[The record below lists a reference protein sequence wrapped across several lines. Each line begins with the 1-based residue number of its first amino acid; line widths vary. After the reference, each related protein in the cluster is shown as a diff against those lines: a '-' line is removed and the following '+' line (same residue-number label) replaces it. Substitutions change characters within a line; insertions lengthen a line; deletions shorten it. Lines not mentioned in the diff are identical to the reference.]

1 MRCSAEKCRTR
12 RHLLYVVP
20 FVDTLSLLTASK
32 GVQEIRLLVIPT
44 MPAHE
49 NFADGRGGMAA
60 RLILQGNEWTVGIR
74 LSRAAC
80 LQRVSASASLG

>member
-1 MRCSAEKCRTR
+1 M
-12 RHLLYVVP
+12 P